1 MSPLGLESV
10 RCEFEPGLSIDRLTV
25 SQYLVAGGIIP
36 TLLNTAQVVWEIVAS
51 SIEGYGS
58 TTDNEAIPCFDTAG
72 KCIPSEIG
80 PMNYSGK

>member
-1 MSPLGLESV
+1 M
-10 RCEFEPGLSIDRLTV
+10 

-36 TLLNTAQVVWEIVAS
+36 SLPNTGEIVWETVAS

-80 PMNYSGK
+80 PVNYVE